1 MIEESPVHLIIIHK
15 SQNYLRMEQL
25 TGDQI
30 IIQFVYEIKYNQN
43 IIINPLSTNP
53 AKWSNT
59 LKQFAGNSNHF
70 VGLAFRGLS
79 ADGKITLTVFI
90 SN

>member
-1 MIEESPVHLIIIHK
+1 
-15 SQNYLRMEQL
+15 MEQL

-30 IIQFVYEIKYNQN
+30 IIQFVNEIKYNQN
-43 IIINPLSTNP
+43 ININPLSTNP

-70 VGLAFRGLS
+70 VELAFRGLS